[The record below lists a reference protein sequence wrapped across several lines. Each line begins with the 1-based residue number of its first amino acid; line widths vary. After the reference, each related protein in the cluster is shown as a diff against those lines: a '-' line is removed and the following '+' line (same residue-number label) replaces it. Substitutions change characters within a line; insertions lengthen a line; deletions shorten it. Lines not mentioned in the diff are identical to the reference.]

1 MRLSFLFGTFRRLSI
16 RSKILAGYALVII
29 PVLVLL
35 GLTWFGA
42 NRIMATAD
50 TLRNDSV
57 PTLASLE
64 SLRSAGTHL
73 IETTNTYALINAV
86 ERQQGEP
93 ENPFGID
100 KKTELFVAIEEFT
113 DALKAYEE
121 TGVAI
126 NKDTVRYRSNIAF
139 SCGDIVKYGKKIA
152 QLVASRASPMVIL
165 QARERFET
173 KAQNFRALIQGAVA
187 AEKAELDDRQS
198 QLNADIRVSMLVAAG
213 VGFLVIL
220 ATVFCGFHVADRVAR
235 PIRKLRDAA
244 ARVGEGEF
252 VAPDLQETP
261 DEVGEMAGSFR
272 RMVSRL
278 QDLMQ
283 GHRERALAAEEASRA
298 KSTFLATIS
307 HELRTPLNAIIGFSE
322 ILKDQIFG
330 PLGTARYRGYADDI
344 HNSAIHLL
352 SLVNDLL
359 DLAKAEAG
367 KHELHEDTLDMA
379 EIAETCRRLMA
390 ERAHDAGIDLEMV
403 DRLDGC
409 LFRGDERKMRQ
420 IFLNLVSNA
429 VKFTPA
435 GGHVT
440 IDVALHENGGLQVAV
455 RDTGIGM
462 GAADIAKALEPF
474 GQVSDVLTRQ
484 TGGTGLGLPLT
495 VKLVELHDGKLAI
508 ESAPGSGTTVTLL
521 FPADRTVR
529 FVTPPARE
537 EGARAY
543 G

>member
-1 MRLSFLFGTFRRLSI
+1 VSFLFGIFRRLSI
-16 RSKILAGYALVII
+16 RNKILAGYGLAIV

-50 TLRNDSV
+50 ALRNDSV

-100 KKTELFVAIEEFT
+100 KKTELFAAIGEFSA
-113 DALKAYEE
+113 ALKAYEE
-121 TGVAI
+121 TGIAV
-126 NKDTVRYRSNIAF
+126 NDDSRRYRSNIAF
-139 SCGDIVKYGKKIA
+139 SCGDIIKYGEKIA
-152 QLVASRASPMVIL
+152 QFVGGRASPMVIL

-173 KAQNFRALIQGAVA
+173 KAQNFRALIQGAVE
-187 AEKAELDDRQS
+187 AEKAELDERQS
-198 QLNADIRVSMLVAAG
+198 QLNGDIRVSMLVAAV

-220 ATVFCGFHVADRVAR
+220 ATLYCAFHVADRVAL
-235 PIRKLRDAA
+235 PIRQLRDAA
-244 ARVGEGEF
+244 ARVGDGEF
-252 VAPDLQETP
+252 AAPDLQETP
-261 DEVGEMAGSFR
+261 DEIGEMAGSFR

-278 QDLMQ
+278 QDLME

-322 ILKDQIFG
+322 ILKTQMFG
-330 PLGTARYRGYADDI
+330 PLGSARYRGYADDI
-344 HNSAIHLL
+344 HGSAIHLL
-352 SLVNDLL
+352 GLVNDLL

-367 KHELHEDTLDMA
+367 KHELHEDMLDMA
-379 EIAETCRRLMA
+379 EIADTCRRLMA
-390 ERAHDAGIDLEMV
+390 ERAHEAGVRLEV
-403 DRLDGC
+403 ADRLDGSMC
-409 LFRGDERKMRQ
+409 RGDERKMRQ
-420 IFLNLVSNA
+420 ILLNLLSNA

-435 GGHVT
+435 GGLAT
-440 IDVALHENGGLQVAV
+440 IDLGLREDGGLQLAV

-462 GAADIAKALEPF
+462 AAADIAKALEPF
-474 GQVSDVLTRQ
+474 GQVADVLTRE

-495 VKLVELHDGKLAI
+495 VKLVELHGGSLTI
-508 ESAPGSGTTVTLL
+508 ESTPGAGTTVTLL
-521 FPADRTVR
+521 FPAERTIR
-529 FVTPPARE
+529 LALPQPDGE
-537 EGARAY
+537 NARAY

>member
-1 MRLSFLFGTFRRLSI
+1 VSFLFGIFRRLNI
-16 RSKILAGYALVII
+16 RNKILAGYALVIV

-42 NRIMATAD
+42 DRIMATAD
-50 TLRNDSV
+50 ALRNDSV

-100 KKTELFVAIEEFT
+100 KKTELFAAIEEFAV
-113 DALKAYEE
+113 ALKTYEG
-121 TGVAI
+121 TGIAV
-126 NKDTVRYRSNIAF
+126 NDDSRRYRNNIAF
-139 SCGDIVKYGKKIA
+139 SCGDIVKYGEKIA
-152 QLVASRASPMVIL
+152 QLVAGRASPMVIL

-173 KAQNFRALIQGAVA
+173 KAQNFRALIQGAVG
-187 AEKAELDDRQS
+187 AEKAELDERQFR
-198 QLNADIRVSMLVAAG
+198 LNGDIRVSMLVAAV
-213 VGFLVIL
+213 VGCLVIL
-220 ATVFCGFHVADRVAR
+220 ATVYCGFHVADRVAR
-235 PIRKLRDAA
+235 PIRQLRDAA

-252 VAPDLQETP
+252 AAPDLQETP

-283 GHRERALAAEEASRA
+283 GHRERVVAAEQANRA

-322 ILKDQIFG
+322 ILKNQMFG
-330 PLGTARYRGYADDI
+330 PLGSARYRGYAEDV
-344 HNSAIHLL
+344 HGSAIHLL
-352 SLVNDLL
+352 GLVNDLL

-379 EIAETCRRLMA
+379 EIADTCRRFIA
-390 ERAHDAGIDLEMV
+390 ERAHDGGVRLEIE
-403 DRLDGC
+403 DRLGGC

-420 IFLNLVSNA
+420 ILLNLLSNA
-429 VKFTPA
+429 VKFTPTEGLITIEA
-435 GGHVT
+435 GLRE
-440 IDVALHENGGLQVAV
+440 DGGLQVAV

-462 GAADIAKALEPF
+462 SAGDIAKALEPF
-474 GQVSDVLTRQ
+474 GQVSDVLTRK

-495 VKLVELHDGKLAI
+495 VKLVELHGGMLAI
-508 ESAPGSGTTVTLL
+508 ESAPGAGTTVALI
-521 FPADRTVR
+521 FPPERTIR
-529 FVTPPARE
+529 LALPHPGE
-537 EGARAY
+537 QGARAY

>member
-1 MRLSFLFGTFRRLSI
+1 VSFLFGIFRRLSI
-16 RSKILAGYALVII
+16 RNKILAGYGLAIV

-50 TLRNDSV
+50 ALRNDSV

-100 KKTELFVAIEEFT
+100 KKTELFAAIGEFSA
-113 DALKAYEE
+113 ALKAYEE
-121 TGVAI
+121 TGIAV
-126 NKDTVRYRSNIAF
+126 NDDSRRYRSNIAF
-139 SCGDIVKYGKKIA
+139 SCGDIIKYGEKIA
-152 QLVASRASPMVIL
+152 QFVGGRASPMVIL

-173 KAQNFRALIQGAVA
+173 KAQNFRALIQGAVE
-187 AEKAELDDRQS
+187 AEKAELDERQS
-198 QLNADIRVSMLVAAG
+198 QLNGDIRVSMLVAAV

-220 ATVFCGFHVADRVAR
+220 ATLYCAFHVADRVAL
-235 PIRKLRDAA
+235 PIRQLRDAA

-252 VAPDLQETP
+252 AAPDLQETP
-261 DEVGEMAGSFR
+261 DEIGEMAGSFR

-278 QDLMQ
+278 QDLME

-322 ILKDQIFG
+322 ILKTQMFG
-330 PLGTARYRGYADDI
+330 PLGSARYRGYADDI
-344 HNSAIHLL
+344 HGSAIHLL
-352 SLVNDLL
+352 GLVNDLL

-367 KHELHEDTLDMA
+367 KHELHEDMLDMA
-379 EIAETCRRLMA
+379 EIADTCRRLMA
-390 ERAHDAGIDLEMV
+390 ERAHEAGVRLEV
-403 DRLDGC
+403 ADRLDGSMC
-409 LFRGDERKMRQ
+409 RGDERKMRQ
-420 IFLNLVSNA
+420 ILLNLLSNA

-435 GGHVT
+435 GGLAT
-440 IDVALHENGGLQVAV
+440 IDLGLREDGGLQLAV

-462 GAADIAKALEPF
+462 AAADIAKALEPF
-474 GQVSDVLTRQ
+474 GQVADVLTRE

-495 VKLVELHDGKLAI
+495 VKLVELHGGSLTI
-508 ESAPGSGTTVTLL
+508 ESTPGAGTTVTLL
-521 FPADRTVR
+521 FPAERTIR
-529 FVTPPARE
+529 LALPQPDGE
-537 EGARAY
+537 NARAY